1 MGRTTILFLFA
12 AACFAQAPTAEQALS
27 FKSPGMARIS
37 PDGTTVVYSVREAD
51 WEQNEFVSQ
60 LWIAPVSGGAP
71 YQLTRGKSSA
81 GNPQWSPDSKRIAFS
96 TSRDGKGQIWLI
108 PPTGGEAVA
117 LTNEEASPGGF
128 KWSPD
133 GKRIAFTSAG
143 PEPKDL
149 KDRKERY
156 GDFEI
161 YQQDYRQSHLW
172 VVDVPEE
179 IPTASKQKPKA
190 TAITSG
196 TEYSVGGFEWSPD
209 GLKIAFSASKSPLL
223 IDVDTSDIYTV
234 GLADKAV
241 KKIIATAGPD
251 SNPVWSPDG
260 KQIAFSTANAD
271 PFFFYKNGRIGVVA
285 ADGGSVQIVAGEVD
299 EDIGPAEWGKDGIYF
314 SAWRKLENGIHV
326 VQPGGKARRLFEASG
341 VSFMGASLSK
351 DEKLVAAVAAR
362 ANEYP
367 EVYVLRNDPQ
377 SARIQKITSFAGQ
390 YAKHNPANREV
401 VRWKSS
407 DGVEIEG
414 ILTKPADFDPSKKY
428 PLLVVIHGGPTGIDT
443 PIRRADSYYP
453 IERFAA
459 KGAVILQPNYR
470 GSAGYGEKF
479 RSLNVRNLG
488 VGDAWDVLSGVDY
501 LISRGF
507 VDESKLGSMGWSQG
521 GYISAFLTTN
531 TSRFKA
537 ISVGAGISDWMTY
550 YVNTDITPFTRQY
563 LHATPW
569 DDPAIYARTSP
580 ITNIRQAK
588 TPTLI
593 QHGENDKRV
602 PIPNGY
608 QLYQGL
614 KDVGVEARF
623 VIYKGFGHG
632 ITKPK
637 QLRHVQEDNER
648 WFLKHVWGEEMK
660 EPAVEESK
668 PEAKPDSK

>member
-12 AACFAQAPTAEQALS
+12 AVCLAQAPTAEQALS

-37 PDGTTVVYSVREAD
+37 PDGTMVVYSVREAD

-60 LWIAPVSGGAP
+60 LWIAPVSGAAP
-71 YQLTRGKSSA
+71 YQLTRGKASA
-81 GNPQWSPDSKRIAFS
+81 GNPRWSPDSKRIAFS

-108 PPTGGEAVA
+108 SPTGGEAVA

-128 KWSPD
+128 DWSPD

-143 PEPKDL
+143 PEPKEL
-149 KDRKERY
+149 KDRKEKY

-161 YQQDYRQSHLW
+161 YQEDYRQAHLW
-172 VVDVPEE
+172 VVDVPDE
-179 IPTASKQKPKA
+179 IPAAAKEKPKA
-190 TAITSG
+190 AAITSG
-196 TEYSVGGFEWSPD
+196 KDFSVGGFDWSPD
-209 GLKIAFSASKSPLL
+209 GTRIAFSASKSPLL
-223 IDVDTSDIYTV
+223 IDSGTSDIYTAGV
-234 GLADKAV
+234 ADKTV
-241 KKIIATAGPD
+241 KKIVATAGPD
-251 SNPVWSPDG
+251 SGPVWSPDG
-260 KQIAFSTANAD
+260 KQIAFSTANAE
-271 PFFFYKNGRIGVVA
+271 PYFFYKNGRIGVVA
-285 ADGGSVQIVAGEVD
+285 AEGGPVQIVANEID
-299 EDIGPAEWGKDGIYF
+299 EDIGPAEWLKGGIYF
-314 SAWRKLENGIHV
+314 SAWKNLENGIYRV
-326 VQPGGKARRLFEASG
+326 TPGNR
-341 VSFMGASLSK
+341 
-351 DEKLVAAVAAR
+351 AAR
-362 ANEYP
+362 LLASTGMSYMGGSLDETESKLAAIAAAPNSYP
-367 EVYVLRNDPQ
+367 ELYVVDLTASNPQ
-377 SARIQKITSFAGQ
+377 PKKLTDFAAQ
-390 YAKHNPANREV
+390 YTRYNPASREV
-401 VRWKSS
+401 VRWKSR
-407 DGVEIEG
+407 DGAEIEG

-443 PIRRADSYYP
+443 PVRRADGTYP
-453 IERFAA
+453 IERLVA
-459 KGAVILQPNYR
+459 KGAVVLQPNYR

-488 VGDAWDVLSGVDY
+488 VGDMWDVMSGVDY

-507 VDESKLGSMGWSQG
+507 VDETRMGSMGWSQG

-531 TSRFKA
+531 TTRFKA

-569 DDPAIYARTSP
+569 DDPEIYAKTSP
-580 ITNIRQAK
+580 ITNIKQAR

-648 WFLKHVWGEEMK
+648 WFLRHIWGEEMK
-660 EPAVEESK
+660 EPVAEEKKPESK
-668 PEAKPDSK
+668 

>member
-12 AACFAQAPTAEQALS
+12 ALCCAQAPTAEQSLS

-37 PDGTTVVYSVREAD
+37 PDGTMVVYSVREAD

-71 YQLTRGKSSA
+71 YQLTRGKASA
-81 GNPQWSPDSKRIAFS
+81 GNPRWSPDSKRIAFA

-108 PPTGGEAVA
+108 SPTGGEAVA

-128 KWSPD
+128 DWSPD

-143 PEPKDL
+143 PEPKEL
-149 KDRKERY
+149 KDRKEKY

-161 YQQDYRQSHLW
+161 YQEDYRQSHLW
-172 VVDVPEE
+172 VVDVPDE

-190 TAITSG
+190 VAITSG
-196 TEYSVGGFEWSPD
+196 KEFSVGGFDWSPD
-209 GLKIAFSASKSPLL
+209 GTRIAFSATKSPLL
-223 IDVDTSDIYTV
+223 IDGDSSDIYVVAV
-234 GLADKAV
+234 GDKTV
-241 KKIIATAGPD
+241 KKLVSTAGPD
-251 SNPVWSPDG
+251 TGPVFSPDG
-260 KQIAFSTANAD
+260 KWIAYGTANGEA
-271 PFFFYKNGRIGVVA
+271 FHYYKNSRIAVIPA
-285 ADGGSVQIVAGEVD
+285 GGGPVQIVANEID
-299 EDIGPAEWGKDGIYF
+299 EDVGPAEWLKDGIYF
-314 SAWRKLENGIHV
+314 SAWKNLENGIYKV
-326 VQPGGKARRLFEASG
+326 TPGGHATRLLASTG
-341 VSFMGASLSK
+341 LSYMGASLDRVESK
-351 DEKLVAAVAAR
+351 LAAIAA
-362 ANEYP
+362 APNAYP
-367 EVYVLRNDPQ
+367 ELYVVDLTASNPQ
-377 SARIQKITSFAGQ
+377 PQKLTDFAAQ
-390 YAKHNPANREV
+390 YTKHDPANREV
-401 VRWKSS
+401 VRWKSK
-407 DGVEIEG
+407 DGTEIEG
-414 ILTKPADFDPSKKY
+414 ILIKPANFDPSRKY

-443 PIRRADSYYP
+443 PNRRADGTYP
-453 IERFAA
+453 IERLVA
-459 KGAVILQPNYR
+459 KGAVVLQPNYR

-488 VGDAWDVLSGVDY
+488 VGDMWDVMSGVDY

-507 VDESKLGSMGWSQG
+507 VDETRMGSMGWSQG

-531 TSRFKA
+531 TNRFKA

-569 DDPAIYARTSP
+569 DDPAIYAKTSP
-580 ITNIRQAK
+580 ITNIKQAR

-632 ITKPK
+632 ISKPK

-648 WFLKHVWGEEMK
+648 WFLKHIWGEEMK
-660 EPAVEESK
+660 EPAPEEK
-668 PEAKPDSK
+668 KPDSK

>member
-1 MGRTTILFLFA
+1 MGRTSILFFFA

-37 PDGTTVVYSVREAD
+37 PDGTLVVYSVREAD

-60 LWIAPVSGGAP
+60 LWIAPVAGGEP
-71 YQLTRGKSSA
+71 YQLTRGKASA

-108 PPTGGEAVA
+108 APAGGEAVA
-117 LTNEEASPGGF
+117 LTNEETSPGSF
-128 KWSPD
+128 DWSPD
-133 GKRIAFTSAG
+133 GKRIAFTSPG
-143 PEPKDL
+143 PEPKPL

-172 VVDVPEE
+172 VVDVPAE
-179 IPTASKQKPKA
+179 IPSASKQKPKA
-190 TAITSG
+190 AAVTSG
-196 TEYSVGGFEWSPD
+196 NQFSVGGFDWSPD
-209 GLKIAFSASKSPLL
+209 GTRIAFSASKSPLL
-223 IDVDTSDIYTV
+223 IDGDSSDIYTV
-234 GLADKAV
+234 EVAGKTV
-241 KKIIATAGPD
+241 TKIVATAGPD
-251 SNPVWSPDG
+251 SGPVWSPDG
-260 KQIAFSTANAD
+260 RHIAFSTANAD
-271 PFFFYKNGRIGVVA
+271 PHFFYKNGRIGVVA
-285 ADGGSVQIVAGEVD
+285 AAGGPVQIVAAEID
-299 EDIGPAEWGKDGIYF
+299 EDIGPEKWGAEGIYF
-314 SAWRKLENGIHV
+314 TAWRNLERGLYV
-326 VQPGGKARRLFEASG
+326 VQPGARARRLFESSG
-341 VSFMGASLSK
+341 LSLMGGSLAQ
-351 DEKLVAAVAAR
+351 DQTLAAAVAAR
-362 ANEYP
+362 ANEYA
-367 EVYVLRNDPQ
+367 EVYVLRAGPQ
-377 SARIQKITSFAGQ
+377 PMIRKLTTFADQ
-390 YAKHNPANREV
+390 YAKHNPADREV

-407 DGVEIEG
+407 DGAAIEG
-414 ILTKPADFDPSKKY
+414 ILTKPAGFDPAKKY

-443 PIRRADSYYP
+443 PVRRADSYYP
-453 IERFAA
+453 IERLVA
-459 KGAVILQPNYR
+459 KGAVVLQPNYR

-488 VGDAWDVLSGVDY
+488 VGDAWDVLSGVDA
-501 LISRGF
+501 LIARGF
-507 VDESKLGSMGWSQG
+507 VDPARMASMGWSQG

-531 TSRFKA
+531 TDRFKA

-569 DDPAIYARTSP
+569 DDPAIYAKTSP
-580 ITNIRQAK
+580 ITNIKQAR

-602 PIPNGY
+602 PIPNAY

-614 KDVGVEARF
+614 KDMGVEARL
-623 VIYKGFGHG
+623 VVYKGFGHG

-648 WFLKHVWGEEMK
+648 WLLKYVWGEQMK
-660 EPAVEESK
+660 EPEPEPDAK
-668 PEAKPDSK
+668 PEAR